1 MRVPSPP
8 SVLDV
13 VSPRMENNVIG
24 VYVRVC
30 SPADKEARLAHKGP
44 ALSSQGKAGA
54 AKRARDQS
62 TGTETG
68 KGVVK

>member
-1 MRVPSPP
+1 
-8 SVLDV
+8 
-13 VSPRMENNVIG
+13 
-24 VYVRVC
+24 
-30 SPADKEARLAHKGP
+30 
-44 ALSSQGKAGA
+44 LSSQGKAGA